1 MLSSSPFGSA
11 FAKGFVDV
19 SADFEYGF
27 AIRNLA
33 NLNIVNGYEDG
44 TFRPES
50 EINRAEF
57 IKIVIEAEFPGEAV
71 GSGCFKDVANQW
83 FAPYICFAK
92 DRGFIAGY
100 ADKTFRPEQSINFVE
115 ASKIIA
121 NVFSLDVEEKY
132 IETWFEKYVVALE
145 NIEAIPGSIFNFDQ
159 KVKRGEMSFMI
170 DAKLNSWG
178 GNGYNTSVTYA
189 DIRALSG
196 LGAGVKKLAIDRF
209 YSSGDMVYEVE
220 FGKAYLVKGAN
231 ANSFQHLYDTIYKDE
246 NNIYVIEIGN
256 LIHKGV
262 TVYSDLDLDLSSFE
276 LVYSSRIGDFLKDKD
291 SLYYVLN
298 DGFTFA
304 PRRIDSF
311 EADNFELIRD
321 TGYVVLFSDQ
331 KNLYMAKQMKS
342 YLYESDDIIVK
353 QLDFV
358 DLDSFRLLTSS
369 FENGGIASY
378 FVDNRKMYCFGC
390 FEKVQI
396 AEGFYYIV
404 SSEFLTEVSG
414 LDLETVQAIDLG
426 GGFSSEKYFKDRNG
440 VYLANGGD
448 MVQIDGADGNTFEV
462 VFVFD
467 IFDQFSP
474 RYPYYYLRDDRNIW
488 VLNPNGVVEKI
499 AMDSVEDFDYEKY
512 LEDQGVKHW
521 QELG

>member
-1 MLSSSPFGSA
+1 M
-11 FAKGFVDV
+11 
-19 SADFEYGF
+19 
-27 AIRNLA
+27 
-33 NLNIVNGYEDG
+33 
-44 TFRPES
+44 
-50 EINRAEF
+50 
-57 IKIVIEAEFPGEAV
+57 
-71 GSGCFKDVANQW
+71 
-83 FAPYICFAK
+83 
-92 DRGFIAGY
+92 
-100 ADKTFRPEQSINFVE
+100 
-115 ASKIIA
+115 
-121 NVFSLDVEEKY
+121 
-132 IETWFEKYVVALE
+132 
-145 NIEAIPGSIFNFDQ
+145 
-159 KVKRGEMSFMI
+159 
-170 DAKLNSWG
+170 
-178 GNGYNTSVTYA
+178 
-189 DIRALSG
+189 
-196 LGAGVKKLAIDRF
+196 
-209 YSSGDMVYEVE
+209 
-220 FGKAYLVKGAN
+220 
-231 ANSFQHLYDTIYKDE
+231 
-246 NNIYVIEIGN
+246 
-256 LIHKGV
+256 
-262 TVYSDLDLDLSSFE
+262 
-276 LVYSSRIGDFLKDKD
+276 KDKD

-426 GGFSSEKYFKDRNG
+426 GSFSSEKYFKDRNG

-512 LEDQGVKHW
+512 LEDQG
-521 QELG
+521 